1 MKTEQQARV
10 LTPEQRCWH
19 PWLFNGATFF
29 VYWLAIT
36 LVFVVSTFAFSVTR
50 FPPGSELPQ
59 TRLTVMVVPDP
70 ADPNG
75 PPRVLKTNELA
86 KFRVEHPG
94 SSLVMP
100 PCDNTILE
108 PDARRSH
115 YSYRVTYSA
124 RDLGSARTEMTVR
137 GETPLNDSPGSF
149 AYVVL
154 RYQVTGTHIQPV
166 AMVRFDPFVTWFSGA
181 FLSFFAAAAI
191 ARVLEK
197 WLIDRPLAQG
207 RWRFLPPLN
216 RDWLVTR
223 GIPFRFEPVPPDL
236 NALAADLRAVGATV
250 RHQRDQEALR
260 STFGHCAVLTVNLRG
275 ADKRPAVLEAL
286 IDGGYTPIASLLVVL
301 VAPLAGLSVVAMLLL
316 CLLDPFAA
324 WTDFAAW
331 MAGLML
337 LASASACLGWHWL
350 KRPGISE
357 QGNRLATI
365 LADTLIRQGSHS
377 VPPPRW
383 PKLKPPMP
391 KWRRWLPRIFF
402 GLLLLAGLAPFLLA
416 ILLGSFR

>member
-1 MKTEQQARV
+1 MDTEARSPV
-10 LTPEQRCWH
+10 LAAAQRCWR
-19 PWLFNGATFF
+19 PCLINGATSL
-29 VYWLAIT
+29 VLWLALS
-36 LVFVVSTFAFSVTR
+36 LVFVISTFALSVTR
-50 FPPGSELPQ
+50 FPPGSELPD
-59 TRLTVMVVPDP
+59 TPLAFMVVPDP

-75 PPRVLKTNELA
+75 TPRVLKTSELTQ
-86 KFRVEHPG
+86 FRSEQPG
-94 SSLVMP
+94 SGLAMP
-100 PCDNTILE
+100 PGDSILE
-108 PDARRSH
+108 PEPRRTKR
-115 YSYRVTYSA
+115 SYRVTYSA

-154 RYQVTGTHIQPV
+154 RYQVTGTHIEPV

-223 GIPFRFEPVPPDL
+223 GIPFRFESVPPDL
-236 NALAADLRAVGATV
+236 DALAADLRAVGATV

-377 VPPPRW
+377 EPPPRW

-402 GLLLLAGLAPFLLA
+402 GLLLLAGLVPFLLA